1 MGESFRRIIV
11 PFVFGENSF
20 FRLRRDHMLV
30 CTIGVVIWSSAV
42 EVMYRRPGTIIT
54 PADPP
59 DGGSPTND
67 EGSQTLL
74 HGSGE
79 MV

>member
-1 MGESFRRIIV
+1 MGKSFRRIIV

-42 EVMYRRPGTIIT
+42 VVIYRRPGTIIT
-54 PADPP
+54 PAHPP
-59 DGGSPTND
+59 DGGATSD